1 MEIASKVDSIDCLNQ
16 NIILII
22 RGLGVFGRN
31 EIVGQKYF
39 DQAGEKLFVTS
50 IFATLQGE
58 GPYRGE
64 PAVFV
69 RLAKCNLNCGFCD
82 TFFDDGDWLTIEE
95 IDTRINDVIGKHF
108 EGAVPPWANLELADD
123 GVQVVSRRQMV
134 LVVTGGEPMLQKNLG
149 PFLEY
154 MSQQFAKTQ
163 IESNGTIV
171 QAIPESTTLV
181 VSPKCSEKNGVAIK
195 YLAPRL
201 EMLARAD
208 CLKFVMNADPESPYS
223 SVPDWA
229 HEWHATTGNP
239 VFVSPMNIYNSEPK
253 KSKQLRAD
261 TNQITIE
268 ERSTVDE
275 KISFWEEGLL
285 NMPANQKNHEYAAR
299 YCLNHGFTLGLQIHL
314 YASLA

>member
-1 MEIASKVDSIDCLNQ
+1 M
-16 NIILII
+16 
-22 RGLGVFGRN
+22 FGKN
-31 EIVGQKYF
+31 SIVGEKYF
-39 DQAGEKLFVTS
+39 KDAGNKLFVTS
-50 IFATLQGE
+50 IFFTLQGE

-69 RLAKCNLNCGFCD
+69 RLAKCNLACGFCD
-82 TFFDDGDWLTIEE
+82 TFFDDGDWMTTEE
-95 IDTRINDVIGKHF
+95 IDARINKVIEDHF
-108 EGAVPPWANLELADD
+108 EGDVPLWARELWG
-123 GVQVVSRRQMV
+123 GVAEEGEEGLQGPLKKREMV
-134 LVVTGGEPMLQKNLG
+134 LVVTGGEPMLQQNLV

-154 MSQQFAKTQ
+154 MNLRFAKTQ

-171 QAIPESTTLV
+171 QAIPASTTLV
-181 VSPKCSEKNGVAIK
+181 VSPKCSEKKGVAVK
-195 YLAPRL
+195 YLAPKP
-201 EMLARAD
+201 EMLARAN

-229 HEWHATTGNP
+229 HEFRAKTGNP

-285 NMPANQKNHEYAAR
+285 DMKQNQANHEYAAK
-299 YCLNHGFTLGLQIHL
+299 YCIQHGFIMNLQIHL
-314 YASLA
+314 YCSLA